1 MISGSAILDT
11 ARPRDPE
18 NMISWKISHLGA
30 GPVPLM
36 ELVTLGGGEFP
47 SKSILGNSA
56 HRAGIPSGSPA
67 FCYATRHHYPVVT
80 RKPPS
85 RSRRVMLYKSVL

>member
-56 HRAGIPSGSPA
+56 HRAGIPSLPGGDSEAPL
-67 FCYATRHHYPVVT
+67 P
-80 RKPPS
+80 KPPGNA
-85 RSRRVMLYKSVL
+85 L